1 MRKRI
6 VFSVA
11 ALIAVLATPGC
22 KESPTTP
29 STTTPPEFEPGPLG
43 AVTLEAGE
51 AVRIRMLLSVT
62 VAPSLGAVSR
72 HGAEFAVED
81 MGPVH
86 GRQIDLGDPVDTS
99 CSPEGGREGAL
110 GIIGDPQVAGV
121 IGTNCSAAA
130 VAASPVI
137 SDAGLVMISPSNT
150 SPRLT
155 SDLAGNANPAY
166 HAGYF
171 RVSSNDLHQA
181 RALSDFV
188 YNQLELQSVA
198 TVHDGDPPTRP
209 PSWRRSP
216 TRFRPS
222 GAKCRPR
229 QKSRRVTPT

>member
-22 KESPTTP
+22 KESTTTP

-86 GRQIDLGDPVDTS
+86 GRQVDLGDPVDTS

-110 GIIGDPQVAGV
+110 GIVGDPQVAGV

-130 VAASPVI
+130 VAASRK
-137 SDAGLVMISPSNT
+137 T
-150 SPRLT
+150 
-155 SDLAGNANPAY
+155 
-166 HAGYF
+166 
-171 RVSSNDLHQA
+171 
-181 RALSDFV
+181 
-188 YNQLELQSVA
+188 E
-198 TVHDGDPPTRP
+198 
-209 PSWRRSP
+209 
-216 TRFRPS
+216 
-222 GAKCRPR
+222 
-229 QKSRRVTPT
+229 

>member
-22 KESPTTP
+22 QESP
-29 STTTPPEFEPGPLG
+29 TTPPEFEPGPLG

-81 MGPVH
+81 IGPVH
-86 GRQIDLGDPVDTS
+86 GRQVDLGDPVDTS
-99 CSPEGGREGAL
+99 CSPEGSREGAL

-155 SDLAGNANPAY
+155 SDLAGNANPDY

-181 RALSDFV
+181 SALSDFV
-188 YNQLELQSVA
+188 YHQLELRSVA
-198 TVHDGDPPTRP
+198 TVHDGDPYHV
-209 PSWRRSP
+209 
-216 TRFRPS
+216 
-222 GAKCRPR
+222 RPR
-229 QKSRRVTPT
+229 GGVRRRVFGPRGQRAGPGRNREG